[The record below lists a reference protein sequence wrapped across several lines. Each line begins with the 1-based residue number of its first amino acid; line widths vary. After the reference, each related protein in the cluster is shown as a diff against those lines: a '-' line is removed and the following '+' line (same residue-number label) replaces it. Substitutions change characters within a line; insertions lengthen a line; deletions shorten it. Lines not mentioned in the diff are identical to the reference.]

1 MPESFDLNAVL
12 DAVEGGNAAAFMQ
25 IAEAYGLMVRSYVG
39 SQVYSSADIDDLAQE
54 TFIAAYRG
62 LRSFRRGDDFGAW
75 LRGIARNRVLMF
87 FRSTHR
93 RVSALERFR
102 SEVAG
107 IAALELDAASKYDES
122 QHIAALMRCVAKLPE
137 KLRRVVHSGLDGTK
151 PRALADAFHTS
162 TAAVYQLHYRANQL
176 LRECLKQE
184 VRHDA

>member
-1 MPESFDLNAVL
+1 MPESFDLDAVL
-12 DAVEGGNAAAFMQ
+12 DAVEGGNAAAFMR

-39 SQVYSSADIDDLAQE
+39 SQVYSAADIDDLAQE

-102 SEVAG
+102 HEVAG
-107 IAALELDAASKYDES
+107 IVAHELDAASKDDDS

-151 PRALADAFHTS
+151 PRALADSLHTS
-162 TAAVYQLHYRANQL
+162 TAAIYQLHYRANQL